1 MEDLVEEQ
9 AEREGTM
16 VAYLARSN
24 SEIQQLVTTQDFL
37 LFQTAPRP
45 THKLMAQNYKK
56 NDVIKNVQEFINK
69 INIFLLSK
77 NIFNIHFY

>member
-45 THKLMAQNYKK
+45 THKLMAQNSKK
-56 NDVIKNVQEFINK
+56 
-69 INIFLLSK
+69 
-77 NIFNIHFY
+77 